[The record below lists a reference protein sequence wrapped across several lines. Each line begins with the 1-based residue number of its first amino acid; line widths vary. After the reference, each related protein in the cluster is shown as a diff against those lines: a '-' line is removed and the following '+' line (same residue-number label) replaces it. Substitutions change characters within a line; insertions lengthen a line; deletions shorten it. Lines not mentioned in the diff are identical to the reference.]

1 MCWGGWE
8 SMWRGFNADHNVT
21 HLSLHSLFSQCHPF
35 VPPKHYYEACLFD
48 SCFVA
53 GSGIEC
59 ASVQAYAAL
68 CAQEGICIDWRNH
81 TQGVCCKCLS
91 FFPTHCLVLGPVGQA
106 RVLGSYPSSVA
117 MG

>member
-8 SMWRGFNADHNVT
+8 SMWRGFNADHSVT